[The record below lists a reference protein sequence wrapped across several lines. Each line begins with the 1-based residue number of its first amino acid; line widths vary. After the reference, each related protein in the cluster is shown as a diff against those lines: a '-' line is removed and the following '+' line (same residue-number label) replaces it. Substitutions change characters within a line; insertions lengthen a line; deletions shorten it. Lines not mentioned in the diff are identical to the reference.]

1 MATKRFNLTEV
12 ETGNN
17 IGWYVA
23 SQAMFTGVIKF
34 IDEKGTVLAKAEKT
48 SKSQSY
54 KVLGNGNFDFNG
66 KSLHIEIEIYESNEI
81 RQSIA
86 SNSITDSNANKVGQI
101 YSFCIED
108 QGDEDYNDFYI
119 NVSAWSRKG

>member
-1 MATKRFNLTEV
+1 MATKRLNLTEV

-17 IGWYVA
+17 VGWYVA
-23 SQAMFTGVIKF
+23 SQAMFTGTIKLV
-34 IDEKGTVLAKAEKT
+34 DEKGTVLAKADKHYRCQLNT
-48 SKSQSY
+48 
-54 KVLGNGNFDFNG
+54 VLGNGNFDFYG
-66 KSLHIEIEIYESNEI
+66 KSLHVEIEINESSEI

-119 NVSAWSRKG
+119 NISAWSRKG

>member
-1 MATKRFNLTEV
+1 MATKRLNLTEV

-17 IGWYVA
+17 VGWYVA
-23 SQAMFTGVIKF
+23 SQAMFTGIIKLV
-34 IDEKGTVLAKAEKT
+34 DEKGTVLAKAEKHDRCQLYT
-48 SKSQSY
+48 
-54 KVLGNGNFDFNG
+54 VLGNGNFDFYG
-66 KSLHIEIEIYESNEI
+66 KSLHVEIEINESSEI

-119 NVSAWSRKG
+119 NISAWSRKG

>member
-17 IGWYVA
+17 VGWYVA
-23 SQAMFTGVIKF
+23 SQAMFTGTIKLV
-34 IDEKGTVLAKAEKT
+34 DEKGTVLAKAEKYDRCQLYT
-48 SKSQSY
+48 
-54 KVLGNGNFDFNG
+54 VLGNGNFDFYG
-66 KSLHIEIEIYESNEI
+66 KSLHVEIEINESSEI

-119 NVSAWSRKG
+119 NISAWSRKG

>member
-23 SQAMFTGVIKF
+23 SQAMFTGIIKF

-81 RQSIA
+81 RQSIS

>member
-1 MATKRFNLTEV
+1 MATKRFNLTEI

-23 SQAMFTGVIKF
+23 SQAMFTGTIKF
-34 IDEKGTVLAKAEKT
+34 VDEKGTVLAKVEKT
-48 SKSQSY
+48 NRSQSY
-54 KVLGNGNFDFNG
+54 MVLGNGHFDFYG
-66 KSLHIEIEIYESNEI
+66 KSLHIDIEINESDEI

-86 SNSITDSNANKVGQI
+86 SNSITDSNAGKVGQI

>member
-1 MATKRFNLTEV
+1 MLYRTHVNV
-12 ETGNN
+12 
-17 IGWYVA
+17 GWYVA
-23 SQAMFTGVIKF
+23 SQAMFTGTIKLV
-34 IDEKGTVLAKAEKT
+34 DEKGTALAEVEKT
-48 SKSQSY
+48 SRNQSY
-54 KVLGNGNFDFNG
+54 MVLGNGQFDFYG
-66 KSLHIEIEIYESNEI
+66 KSLHLDIEIYESNEI

-119 NVSAWSRKG
+119 NISAWSRKG

>member
-1 MATKRFNLTEV
+1 MATKRLNLTEV

-17 IGWYVA
+17 VGWYVA
-23 SQAMFTGVIKF
+23 SQAMFTGTIKLV
-34 IDEKGTVLAKAEKT
+34 DEKGTALAEVEKT
-48 SKSQSY
+48 SRDQSY
-54 KVLGNGNFDFNG
+54 MVLGNGQFDFYG
-66 KSLHIEIEIYESNEI
+66 KSLHLDIEIYESNEI

-119 NVSAWSRKG
+119 NISAWSIKG